1 MAKKRYGSRGK
12 RFIGPTKGGKMIWQ
26 GKGRKGKRGKFFSR
40 GVGGRVSG
48 VSGKDAASAA
58 RRGVPVSL
66 KIPINANLPSTRVR
80 LRPRTSLYGPS
91 SRSIKIVGSGR
102 GRGINRLKITH
113 KVPSVAK
120 SFLPKIA
127 KGIPIIGTAMALLT
141 PNKTATSSQEKK
153 HMKGIGWE
161 KEFAP
166 RKKVKKADPKR
177 ISTLKPSPKIAK
189 PPVIAQKVI
198 NQPKAQ
204 PQTIAAQKPTK
215 VKPKVKSLSA
225 FEKAFKAARFGKEGY
240 EGKTFSFNKKKYLAV
255 TKDDLK
261 RFKVKTLG
269 QYKVKKLAMK
279 ITKREISLDKLR
291 AKGATMQRIPRSPS
305 AKVLDPARKRY
316 GIS

>member
-91 SRSIKIVGSGR
+91 SRSIKVVGSGR

-141 PNKTATSSQEKK
+141 PNKTATASQERQ
-153 HMKGIGWE
+153 HMKGVGWE
-161 KEFAP
+161 KAP
-166 RKKVKKADPKR
+166 KPTKAVPKKAATGTVKSKPPPKTMPQASSVTKKVLNQPKSSQTKA
-177 ISTLKPSPKIAK
+177 
-189 PPVIAQKVI
+189 I
-198 NQPKAQ
+198 NQPK
-204 PQTIAAQKPTK
+204 
-215 VKPKVKSLSA
+215 VKALSP
-225 FEKAFKAARFGKEGY
+225 FGQAFKAARYGKSGY
-240 EGKTFSFNKKKYLAV
+240 EGKTFDFKGKKYLAV
-255 TKDDLK
+255 SKDDLK
-261 RFKVKTLG
+261 KFKVKTLG

-279 ITKREISLDKLR
+279 ITRREI
-291 AKGATMQRIPRSPS
+291 AKHKPKKSS
-305 AKVLDPARKRY
+305 VY
-316 GIS
+316 